1 MNAEG
6 TGTLPAGVAEAIRA
20 AGTAYDATI
29 SEAARI
35 AAVGL
40 ETEARSKLVEVARQ
54 QGWINA
60 ESYWR
65 SLAQYSELTAALAG
79 EKAENTSPR
88 WGRMSGF
95 ENRIRDALAGLRHQI
110 AGDQITVEL
119 SAADLTAAG
128 DESADFLTKVLGP
141 VTRDLGE
148 LLFLSRSRR
157 RSHGVYDFIRSC
169 HDRRR
174 WCRSRRRSRR

>member
-40 ETEARSKLVEVARQ
+40 ETEAHSKLVEVARQ

-65 SLAQYSELTAALAG
+65 SLAQ
-79 EKAENTSPR
+79 
-88 WGRMSGF
+88 
-95 ENRIRDALAGLRHQI
+95 
-110 AGDQITVEL
+110 
-119 SAADLTAAG
+119 
-128 DESADFLTKVLGP
+128 
-141 VTRDLGE
+141 
-148 LLFLSRSRR
+148 
-157 RSHGVYDFIRSC
+157 
-169 HDRRR
+169 
-174 WCRSRRRSRR
+174 